1 MPEYMEEPID
11 EFKPEITDVEDTT
24 KAISVAKLI
33 SKRKSAA
40 VIVKWLLSHS
50 SEPHINGEISEGI
63 GMNVATVG
71 SNLQK
76 LVAIGV
82 VEKICLDTIDKRSH
96 LYRVHRKIGALITK
110 RYLWLASWKLLK
122 ALSKTEVR
130 IEELKYNDK
139 FLDVCKKFYLSFEE
153 SLEALRLNYYVEVL
167 NDRDSKPY
175 AIKLKDLPTHYF
187 KEEKQ
192 AVEVEKP
199 VAEEIFEG

>member
-1 MPEYMEEPID
+1 MPEYVEEPTD
-11 EFKPEITDVEDTT
+11 EFKPEITNMEDTT
-24 KAISVAKLI
+24 NAVSIAKLI

-82 VEKICLDTIDKRSH
+82 VEKICLDTIDKRSR
-96 LYRVHRKIGALITK
+96 LYRVKPKIGALITK

-122 ALSKTEVR
+122 ALGKTEVR
-130 IEELKYNDK
+130 IERLKSDDK

-153 SLEALRLNYYVEVL
+153 SLDALRLNHYVEVL
-167 NDRDSKPY
+167 NGRDNKPY
-175 AIKLKDLPTHYF
+175 AIKLKDLPPYYY
-187 KEEKQ
+187 KEEKT
-192 AVEVEKP
+192 EVEKP
-199 VAEEIFEG
+199 VAEEIF